1 MRKRVLPFVRALT
14 VSGVGLA
21 LLLGASVSANAHH
34 GWGWYGGEPFE
45 LTGTVEE
52 INLGGPHGQLKVRA
66 DGQLWDVVLAP
77 PGRNARAGLTEAE
90 QIGIGTEITARGHRW
105 KDGPRLEIK
114 TERLVVGDRTFDLYP
129 NRD

>member
-1 MRKRVLPFVRALT
+1 MRKKFLPFARTLT
-14 VSGVGLA
+14 ISGAGLA
-21 LLLGASVSANAHH
+21 LLLGASVPANAHH

-52 INLGGPHGQLKVRA
+52 INLGGPHGRLKVRA

-77 PGRNARAGLTEAE
+77 PGRNSRAGLTEAG
-90 QIGIGTEITARGHRW
+90 QIGIGTQITARGHRW

-114 TERLVVGDRTFDLYP
+114 TERLVVGNRTFNLYP